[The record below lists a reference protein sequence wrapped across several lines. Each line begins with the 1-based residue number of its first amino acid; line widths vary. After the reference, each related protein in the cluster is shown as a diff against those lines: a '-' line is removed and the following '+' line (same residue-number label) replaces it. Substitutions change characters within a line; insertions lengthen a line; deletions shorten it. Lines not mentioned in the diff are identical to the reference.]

1 MVTGFLPGGEGEIRT
16 LETLM
21 GPTRFPVVRARP
33 TTRLLRVWPTV
44 KTICSFGAI
53 RKGGGPSGTR
63 TRDYPVMSRML

>member
-1 MVTGFLPGGEGEIRT
+1 MVTGFSGGEGEIRT

-44 KTICSFGAI
+44 KTICSFGSSEKVVGLQGLEPGTI
-53 RKGGGPSGTR
+53 R
-63 TRDYPVMSRML
+63 L